1 MFHFQ
6 VHDVYKRCELARDQ
20 QQPDTLQM
28 LGAIES
34 RRVASSESVH
44 GVGLKIN
51 RVPHNPMVTIF
62 FKVKIDIHGGI
73 TMLTIP
79 NEKLICMF
87 FRKHLFS
94 CKG

>member
-1 MFHFQ
+1 
-6 VHDVYKRCELARDQ
+6 
-20 QQPDTLQM
+20 M

-62 FKVKIDIHGGI
+62 FKVKMDIHGGI

-79 NEKLICMF
+79 N
-87 FRKHLFS
+87 
-94 CKG
+94 